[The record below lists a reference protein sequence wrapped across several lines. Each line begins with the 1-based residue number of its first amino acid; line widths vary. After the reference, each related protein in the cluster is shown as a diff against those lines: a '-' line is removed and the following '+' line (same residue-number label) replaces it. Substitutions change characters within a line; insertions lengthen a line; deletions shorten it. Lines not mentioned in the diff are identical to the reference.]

1 MSSKISLKQAS
12 MTLGTTVAKFK
23 TAQLGGTMT
32 PDEAIE
38 AINPII
44 EMAATI
50 AEIGSE
56 IQESIPGEQGGEG
69 IDVTQNN
76 DMNNH
81 ENNEEDN
88 SMHGAA
94 DHGLGNQEEDND
106 LKTRFSQLQAQFEE
120 LKKENKTIKED
131 SQKEKLAQR
140 YAQLFPVPMRESKVT
155 EFMARTQPVGIL
167 EAQVNEAQALLGGKV
182 TQSIKQAQIEE
193 GTFDLN
199 NNLDDQNS
207 NENYL
212 PGGKY

>member
-1 MSSKISLKQAS
+1 MAAKISIKQAS
-12 MTLGTTVAKFK
+12 LTLASTVDKFK
-23 TAQLGGTMT
+23 TAQLGGTMS

-76 DMNNH
+76 Q
-81 ENNEEDN
+81 EKPEEDN

-94 DHGLGNQEEDND
+94 DHGLGDESEDDND
-106 LKTRFSQLQAQFEE
+106 LRNRFSQLQAQFEE
-120 LKKENKTIKED
+120 LKKENETIKED
-131 SQKEKLAQR
+131 SQKEKLAQK
-140 YAQLFPVPMRESKVT
+140 YAQLFPVPMRESKIS
-155 EFMARTQPVGIL
+155 EFMSRVQPVGIL

-182 TQSIKQAQIEE
+182 AASIKQAQIEE

-199 NNLDDQNS
+199 NNFDDTETNQ
-207 NENYL
+207 NYL
-212 PGGKY
+212 PGGKF

>member
-1 MSSKISLKQAS
+1 MANKISIKQAS
-12 MTLGTTVAKFK
+12 LTLATTVNAFK
-23 TAQLGGTMT
+23 TAQIGGTMS

-76 DMNNH
+76 Q
-81 ENNEEDN
+81 EIPEEDN

-94 DHGLGNQEEDND
+94 DHGLGNDQEDDND
-106 LKTRFSQLQAQFEE
+106 LRNRFSQLQAQFEE
-120 LKKENKTIKED
+120 LKKENETIKED
-131 SQKEKLAQR
+131 SQKEKLAQK

-182 TQSIKQAQIEE
+182 AQSIKQAQIED
-193 GTFDLN
+193 GTFDLDN
-199 NNLDDQNS
+199 FDDTQS
-207 NENYL
+207 NQNYL
-212 PGGKY
+212 PGGKF